1 MKDTKVIAICNEKGG
16 SGKTT
21 TTINLGDA
29 LAMLGEKVLLID
41 NDHQGNTT
49 LGLGLTP
56 TGIKHTLKTVM
67 MGALNDPDDI
77 DDLLERSI
85 IHRTLKGGWSMDIL
99 PANKKL
105 RQVDRQLVLLQS
117 GQSAFEAEQDE
128 VAGEY
133 VLRAILERVSGL
145 YDYVLIDCGPSPDML
160 VLNALVSATHVII
173 PVQAEYFALEG
184 VPGTLENILYTKK
197 HFNPSLQVAGILLTM
212 CQSNTN
218 LAAAIVSEVKER
230 YGDTVRVF
238 ETMIGRHVMVAE
250 QPARGLTIREAK
262 TKAPAALA
270 YQGLAKEVM
279 NYVGQR
285 SECCAETPAC

>member
-21 TTINLGDA
+21 TTINLGDS
-29 LAMLGEKVLLID
+29 LAKLKKKVLLID

-56 TGIKHTLKTVM
+56 TSLKYTLKTVM

-77 DDLLERSI
+77 DDLLEKSI
-85 IHRTLKGGWSMDIL
+85 IRRSLKGGRSMDIL

-117 GQSAFEAEQDE
+117 GQPAFQMDQDE
-128 VAGEY
+128 LAGEY
-133 VLRAILERVSGL
+133 VLRAILERLSGQ
-145 YDYVLIDCGPSPDML
+145 YDYILIDCGPSPDML
-160 VLNALVSATHVII
+160 VLNALVAATHVII

-184 VPGTLENILYTKK
+184 VPGTMENVLYTQR
-197 HFNPSLQVAGILLTM
+197 HFNPELQIAGILMTM

-238 ETMIGRHVMVAE
+238 DTMIGRHVMVAE

-262 TKAPAALA
+262 AKAPAALA
-270 YQGLAKEVM
+270 YQKLAKEVICH
-279 NYVGQR
+279 VGQGFER
-285 SECCAETPAC
+285 SVKTAAC